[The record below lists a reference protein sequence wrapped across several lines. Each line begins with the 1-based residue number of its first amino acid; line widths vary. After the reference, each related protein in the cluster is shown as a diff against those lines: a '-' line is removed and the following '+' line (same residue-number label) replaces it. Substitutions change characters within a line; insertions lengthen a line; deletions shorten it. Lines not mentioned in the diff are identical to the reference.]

1 MNASEQLLT
10 LYRRYDNMH
19 GIGSIV
25 SNTRLVLVLL
35 TASLFTAAAFA
46 ALSPPP
52 ALGQANDSP
61 ATMEECREE
70 LAAGRAVLC
79 KRNSFSVTTT
89 MADGTY
95 HINWSEWANRQSNVE
110 RYNIQRLRF
119 MYRDNFQLEAD
130 GAAVN
135 HWEHT
140 APDVNSCRPRA
151 AERDSAGVVTR
162 WAWSCNGISNVHEDP
177 SGAPTSI
184 ERLEDDWTST
194 SWTDS
199 LLAPGPKHNV
209 QVQALRI
216 PGSQT
221 EAHPDNPQSATDR
234 LTQQEVDDNTHNL
247 LASEV
252 EMHLYVI
259 TAHFGDGA
267 TRRGNGLITGSP
279 FPDRQ

>member
-1 MNASEQLLT
+1 
-10 LYRRYDNMH
+10 MH
-19 GIGSIV
+19 LIGSLV
-25 SNTRLVLVLL
+25 WNTRSIPVLL
-35 TASLFTAAAFA
+35 IAAVVAAAALF
-46 ALSPPP
+46 ALSPQVGQ
-52 ALGQANDSP
+52 GQANDSP
-61 ATMEECREE
+61 ATMEECEEE
-70 LAAGRAVLC
+70 LAAGRAVRC
-79 KRNSFSVTTT
+79 SRNSFSVTTT

-95 HINWSEWANRQSNVE
+95 HINWSEWASRQNNVE
-110 RYNIQRLRF
+110 RYTIQRLRF
-119 MYRDNFQLEAD
+119 MYRHNFQLEAD

-135 HWEHT
+135 DWEYT
-140 APDVNSCRPRA
+140 APDVNSCRPWGV
-151 AERDSAGVVTR
+151 ERDGTGMVTR
-162 WAWSCNGISNVHEDP
+162 WAWSCNGISNVRETP

-184 ERLEDDWTST
+184 EQLDDDWMST
-194 SWTDS
+194 SWTGS
-199 LLAPGPKHNV
+199 LLAPGRKHNV

-267 TRRGNGLITGSP
+267 TRRSHGLITGAP
-279 FPDRQ
+279 FADRQ